1 MIRKLAI
8 DLISQYG
15 DDAEPVA
22 MLKAAEYAAMLD
34 NDNWMLWEKVIV
46 MIQELHKSNSLD
58 S

>member
-8 DLISQYG
+8 ALISQYG